1 MNIYTYVFLIYLFF
15 EKIFGGICE
24 WKRKEN
30 ESGWLGVV
38 LKKIVKS
45 EKFQRSIESILLV
58 IEFNVNKKKNCYSC

>member
-15 EKIFGGICE
+15 EKIFGEIYE